1 MASDSAS
8 GASMSDVLEALKSI
22 QQVQG
27 QMQKGVE
34 SLTHRVNQIAPPSPD
49 PADGKSTPTPVAVKD
64 LTSSPLPP
72 PATERA
78 ESAETPMSAAAKA
91 ALEAQK
97 SGFTSRIILT
107 TYPKQ
112 IGIDPIPLK
121 WGAADPKERGP
132 VVVSR
137 ASSTIGK
144 RNAVGAHGG
153 SYSIYFAL
161 ALASKQLD
169 INHMPDFTNT
179 EPAANIGPFPQW
191 GDKKKIVAMDPWGHL
206 APWLFADTIKNE
218 NVDIRPTIAITKA
231 HMKLPELEDS
241 VRAGRLVPDGKVCLN
256 SSGELAVTK
265 FAVEPVWYLPGVAER
280 FGIDEGVLRRS
291 LFEHTGGSYPE
302 LITRN
307 DIKTFLPPIGGL
319 TVYCFGD
326 PAKMSDE
333 KSRLALRV
341 HDECNGSDVFGSDIC
356 TCRPY
361 LIFGIEEA
369 VKEAQNGGSGV
380 VIYFRKEGRALG
392 EVTKVSLLS
401 SKPSLAALGAPYKWL
416 GGMPKKEGNS
426 QTNSHDTVSISVVY
440 NARKRG
446 EDRASD
452 YFKRTE
458 NIAGVKDMRFQALMP
473 DILHW
478 LGIKKIDRM
487 LSMSNMKHDAIVGQ
501 GIPIHERVEL
511 PNELIPD
518 DSRVE
523 IDAKITAGYFTSG
536 HRMTE
541 DELKAVQGRMWEDL
555 DH

>member
-1 MASDSAS
+1 MAADGQQDGVLDALRDIQQTQQQLLSSLESLNGKIGSSAIS
-8 GASMSDVLEALKSI
+8 AEAL
-22 QQVQG
+22 
-27 QMQKGVE
+27 
-34 SLTHRVNQIAPPSPD
+34 
-49 PADGKSTPTPVAVKD
+49 
-64 LTSSPLPP
+64 
-72 PATERA
+72 
-78 ESAETPMSAAAKA
+78 SAASLLPVDNKDAKPKDAEA
-91 ALEAQK
+91 AGDLAPIQSSFENATAQP
-97 SGFTSRIILT
+97 SSALSPASRTGFTSRIVLT
-107 TYPKQ
+107 
-112 IGIDPIPLK
+112 
-121 WGAADPKERGP
+121 
-132 VVVSR
+132 
-137 ASSTIGK
+137 
-144 RNAVGAHGG
+144 GG
-153 SYSIYFAL
+153 SYSIYYAL
-161 ALASKQLD
+161 AVASKELD
-169 INHMPDFTNT
+169 ADHRPDFTNA

-206 APWLFADTIKNE
+206 VPWTFKDVIEKQNI
-218 NVDIRPTIAITKA
+218 DMRPTIAITKA
-231 HMKLPELEDS
+231 HMKLPELAES
-241 VRAGRLVPDGKVCLN
+241 VKSGRLVPDGKVCLN
-256 SSGELAVTK
+256 ELGELAVTK

-280 FGIDEGVLRRS
+280 FGIDEATLRRS

-302 LITRN
+302 LITRG
-307 DIKTFLPPIGGL
+307 DIKVFLPPIGGL

-326 PAKMSDE
+326 PEKMSDE
-333 KSRLALRV
+333 NVRLSLRI

-392 EVTKVSLLS
+392 EVTKGFTSLFFIFGLS
-401 SKPSLAALGAPYKWL
+401 IQL
-416 GGMPKKEGNS
+416 
-426 QTNSHDTVSISVVY
+426 TRRIVVY

-452 YFKRTE
+452 YFMRTE

-511 PNELIPD
+511 PDELIPA

-523 IDAKITAGYFTSG
+523 IDAKITAG
-536 HRMTE
+536 R
-541 DELKAVQGRMWEDL
+541 LWEE
-555 DH
+555 

>member
-1 MASDSAS
+1 
-8 GASMSDVLEALKSI
+8 MSDPTVGDGSLAEVMSSLKSI
-22 QQVQG
+22 QQTQSDLVAA
-27 QMQKGVE
+27 VD
-34 SLTHRVNQIAPPSPD
+34 SLNQRYQQLPVDSDVAGEVPERSRTPEPSD
-49 PADGKSTPTPVAVKD
+49 VVGDSAKSSSSD
-64 LTSSPLPP
+64 LTLQAPAVPSSPSQ
-72 PATERA
+72 R
-78 ESAETPMSAAAKA
+78 
-91 ALEAQK
+91 
-97 SGFTSRIILT
+97 SGLTSRIILT

-112 IGIDPIPLK
+112 IGINPLTMK
-121 WGAADPKERGP
+121 WGESDPHRRGP

-137 ASSTIGK
+137 SSTTIGR

-153 SYSIYFAL
+153 SYSIYYAL
-161 ALASKQLD
+161 AVASKQL
-169 INHMPDFTNT
+169 NLEHRPDFTNT
-179 EPAANIGPFPQW
+179 EPAAKIGPFPQW
-191 GDKKKIVAMDPWGHL
+191 GDPKKIVAMDPWGHL
-206 APWLFADTIKNE
+206 SPWLFKDTIEKH

-231 HMKLPELEDS
+231 HMKLPELEES
-241 VRAGRLVPDGKVCLN
+241 VKSGRLVPDGKVCLN
-256 SSGELAVTK
+256 ELGELAVTK

-280 FGIDEGVLRRS
+280 FDEGALRRS

-307 DIKTFLPPIGGL
+307 DIKVFLPPIGGL

-333 KSRLALRV
+333 SVRLALRI

-392 EVTKVSLLS
+392 EVTKYL
-401 SKPSLAALGAPYKWL
+401 
-416 GGMPKKEGNS
+416 
-426 QTNSHDTVSISVVY
+426 VY

-478 LGIKKIDRM
+478 LGIRKIDRM
-487 LSMSNMKHDAIVGQ
+487 LSMSKSVASLRPRCHDANVNHNSMKHDAIVGQ

-511 PNELIPD
+511 PEEWIPA

-523 IDAKITAGYFTSG
+523 IDAKITAGYFTAG
-536 HRMTE
+536 KRMTE
-541 DELKAVQGRMWEDL
+541 EELRAVQGRMWEDL

>member
-1 MASDSAS
+1 MATEHLDGERLAK
-8 GASMSDVLEALKSI
+8 VLESLQSI
-22 QQVQG
+22 QQTQTDLVAAVQH
-27 QMQKGVE
+27 
-34 SLTHRVNQIAPPSPD
+34 LTQRPQQLPGDGNVNTLAQSPSPNLKWEEPRVID
-49 PADGKSTPTPVAVKD
+49 RQDIAADFGARTPDLSLQAPAVP
-64 LTSSPLPP
+64 SSPNQRPGL
-72 PATERA
+72 A
-78 ESAETPMSAAAKA
+78 
-91 ALEAQK
+91 
-97 SGFTSRIILT
+97 SRIILT

-112 IGIDPIPLK
+112 IGINPLPMK
-121 WGAADPKERGP
+121 WGDSDPRVTLSEP
-132 VVVSR
+132 SD
-137 ASSTIGK
+137 
-144 RNAVGAHGG
+144 GG
-153 SYSIYFAL
+153 SYSIYYAL
-161 ALASKQLD
+161 AVASKQL
-169 INHMPDFTNT
+169 NLEHRPDFTNT

-191 GDKKKIVAMDPWGHL
+191 GDPKKIVAMDPWGHL
-206 APWLFADTIKNE
+206 SPWLFRDIIEGN

-241 VRAGRLVPDGKVCLN
+241 VRSGRLVPDGKVCIN
-256 SSGELAVTK
+256 KFGELAVTK

-280 FGIDEGVLRRS
+280 FGIDEGALRRS

-302 LITRN
+302 LITRG
-307 DIKTFLPPIGGL
+307 DIKVFLPPIGGL

-326 PAKMSDE
+326 PAKMSDD
-333 KSRLALRV
+333 SVRLALRI

-392 EVTKVSLLS
+392 EVTKYRKSTQELS
-401 SKPSLAALGAPYKWL
+401 QLQRARRHGYSTGVAYECA
-416 GGMPKKEGNS
+416 
-426 QTNSHDTVSISVVY
+426 VVY

-478 LGIKKIDRM
+478 LGIRKIDRM

-511 PNELIPD
+511 PEELIPA

-523 IDAKITAGYFTSG
+523 IDAKITAGKVL
-536 HRMTE
+536 HRWKTY
-541 DELKAVQGRMWEDL
+541 DRGRVEGCPRSSL
-555 DH
+555 GRH

>member
-1 MASDSAS
+1 MEPGDQQAS
-8 GASMSDVLEALKSI
+8 VLDALREI
-22 QQVQG
+22 QRTQSLLVNA
-27 QMQKGVE
+27 VE
-34 SLTHRVNQIAPPSPD
+34 SLS
-49 PADGKSTPTPVAVKD
+49 GKSIDEAAGANGD
-64 LTSSPLPP
+64 LTSNSIYDQDSRNEADGGESPSVESPL
-72 PATERA
+72 
-78 ESAETPMSAAAKA
+78 ESADKLKAPAPPTPS
-91 ALEAQK
+91 QRQ
-97 SGFTSRIILT
+97 GFTSRIILT

-112 IGIDPIPLK
+112 IGIKPLPMDWGNSDPLK
-121 WGAADPKERGP
+121 RGP
-132 VVVSR
+132 IVVSR
-137 ASSTIGK
+137 AASTIRR
-144 RNAVGAHGG
+144 RNAVGGLFCPYQCFGG
-153 SYSIYFAL
+153 SYSIYYAL
-161 ALASKQLD
+161 AVASNELNSD
-169 INHMPDFTNT
+169 HRPDFTNT

-191 GDKKKIVAMDPWGHL
+191 GDPGKIVAMDPWGHL
-206 APWLFADTIKNE
+206 APWLFKDTIEKD

-231 HMKLPELEDS
+231 HMKLPELAES
-241 VRAGRLVPDGKVCLN
+241 VKAGRLVPDGKVCLN
-256 SSGELAVTK
+256 DQGELAVTK

-280 FGIDEGVLRRS
+280 FGIDEATLRRS

-302 LITRN
+302 LITRG
-307 DIKTFLPPIGGL
+307 DIKVFLPPIGGL

-333 KSRLALRV
+333 SVRLSLRI

-392 EVTKVSLLS
+392 EVT
-401 SKPSLAALGAPYKWL
+401 
-416 GGMPKKEGNS
+416 
-426 QTNSHDTVSISVVY
+426 
-440 NARKRG
+440 
-446 EDRASD
+446 
-452 YFKRTE
+452 KRTE

-511 PNELIPD
+511 PEELIPA

-523 IDAKITAGYFTSG
+523 IDAKITAGYFTTG
-536 HRMTE
+536 KRMTTE
-541 DELKAVQGRMWEDL
+541 ELQAVQGRIWEDF

>member
-1 MASDSAS
+1 MEPGDQQAS
-8 GASMSDVLEALKSI
+8 VLDALREI
-22 QQVQG
+22 QRTQSLLVNA
-27 QMQKGVE
+27 VE
-34 SLTHRVNQIAPPSPD
+34 SLSGKSIDEAAGANGDLTANSIYDQDSRNEADGGESPSVESPLESADKLKAPAPP
-49 PADGKSTPTPVAVKD
+49 TP
-64 LTSSPLPP
+64 SQ
-72 PATERA
+72 R
-78 ESAETPMSAAAKA
+78 
-91 ALEAQK
+91 Q
-97 SGFTSRIILT
+97 GFTSRIILT

-112 IGIDPIPLK
+112 IGIKPLPMDWGNSDPLK
-121 WGAADPKERGP
+121 RGP
-132 VVVSR
+132 IVVSR
-137 ASSTIGK
+137 AASTIRR
-144 RNAVGAHGG
+144 RNGSFNGARDVGG
-153 SYSIYFAL
+153 SYSIYYAL
-161 ALASKQLD
+161 AVASNELNSD
-169 INHMPDFTNT
+169 HRPDFTNT

-191 GDKKKIVAMDPWGHL
+191 GDPGKIVAMDPWGHL
-206 APWLFADTIKNE
+206 APWLFKDTIEKD

-231 HMKLPELEDS
+231 HMKLPELAES
-241 VRAGRLVPDGKVCLN
+241 VKAGRLVPDGKVCLN
-256 SSGELAVTK
+256 DQGELAVTK

-280 FGIDEGVLRRS
+280 FGIDEATLRRS

-302 LITRN
+302 LITRG
-307 DIKTFLPPIGGL
+307 DIKVFLPPIGGL

-333 KSRLALRV
+333 SVRLSLRI

-392 EVTKVSLLS
+392 EVTKYR
-401 SKPSLAALGAPYKWL
+401 KDDIPSFREDNRL
-416 GGMPKKEGNS
+416 
-426 QTNSHDTVSISVVY
+426 VY

-446 EDRASD
+446 ADRASD

-511 PNELIPD
+511 PEELIPA

-523 IDAKITAGYFTSG
+523 IDAKITAGYFTTG
-536 HRMTE
+536 KRMTTE
-541 DELKAVQGRMWEDL
+541 ELQAVQGRIWEDF

>member
-1 MASDSAS
+1 MPEPYYPDLADLRPPMAAD
-8 GASMSDVLEALKSI
+8 GQQDGVLGTLREI
-22 QQVQG
+22 QQTQ
-27 QMQKGVE
+27 QRLLSSVE
-34 SLTHRVNQIAPPSPD
+34 SLTSKFSSSTISTEALD
-49 PADGKSTPTPVAVKD
+49 PASKLPETSLAPESSQDAKSKD
-64 LTSSPLPP
+64 AKELAAIQSSFEN
-72 PATERA
+72 ATA
-78 ESAETPMSAAAKA
+78 QPSSALSPSTR
-91 ALEAQK
+91 
-97 SGFTSRIILT
+97 SGFTSRIVLT

-112 IGIDPIPLK
+112 IGIDPLPMDWGNPDPLQ
-121 WGAADPKERGP
+121 RGP

-137 ASSTIGK
+137 AASTIRR
-144 RNAVGAHGG
+144 RNGSSSIGG
-153 SYSIYFAL
+153 SYSIYYAL
-161 ALASKQLD
+161 AVASKELNVD
-169 INHMPDFTNT
+169 HRPDFTNT
-179 EPAANIGPFPQW
+179 EPAAKIGPFPQW

-206 APWLFADTIKNE
+206 VPWTFKDIMEKE
-218 NVDIRPTIAITKA
+218 NVDMRPTIAITKA
-231 HMKLPELEDS
+231 HMKLPELEES
-241 VRAGRLVPDGKVCLN
+241 VKSGRLVPDGKVCLN
-256 SSGELAVTK
+256 NLGELAVTK

-280 FGIDEGVLRRS
+280 FGIDEATLRRS

-302 LITRN
+302 LITRG
-307 DIKTFLPPIGGL
+307 DIKVFLPPIGGL

-326 PAKMSDE
+326 PDKMSDE
-333 KSRLALRV
+333 SVRLSLRI

-392 EVTKVSLLS
+392 EVTK
-401 SKPSLAALGAPYKWL
+401 
-416 GGMPKKEGNS
+416 
-426 QTNSHDTVSISVVY
+426 
-440 NARKRG
+440 RG

-452 YFKRTE
+452 YFMRTE

-487 LSMSNMKHDAIVGQ
+487 LSMSK
-501 GIPIHERVEL
+501 IPIHERVEL
-511 PNELIPD
+511 PEELIPA

-536 HRMTE
+536 KRLTAE
-541 DELKAVQGRMWEDL
+541 ELQSVQGRMWEDI

>member
-1 MASDSAS
+1 MNGAGMA
-8 GASMSDVLEALKSI
+8 DVLKALKSI
-22 QQVQG
+22 QESQG
-27 QMQKGVE
+27 QLQGGLESVSQRLDQISPPFGIAERPASPETMKG
-34 SLTHRVNQIAPPSPD
+34 
-49 PADGKSTPTPVAVKD
+49 AV
-64 LTSSPLPP
+64 LSRSP
-72 PATERA
+72 PASPKPPVRGT
-78 ESAETPMSAAAKA
+78 STTVAAN
-91 ALEAQK
+91 EAQK
-97 SGFTSRIILT
+97 SGFTSRIVLT

-112 IGIDPIPLK
+112 IGIDPLPMK
-121 WGAADPKERGP
+121 WGASDPAERGP

-137 ASSTIGK
+137 SSSTIGR
-144 RNAVGAHGG
+144 RNAIGAHGG

-161 ALASKQLD
+161 AVASKQLD
-169 INHMPDFTNT
+169 INHRPDFTNT

-191 GDKKKIVAMDPWGHL
+191 SDPKKIVAMDPFGHL
-206 APWLFADTIKNE
+206 APWLFADTIKGQ

-231 HMKLPELEDS
+231 HMKLPELEES
-241 VRAGRLVPDGKVCLN
+241 VRSGRVVPDGKVCLN
-256 SSGELAVTK
+256 SAGELAVTK

-291 LFEHTGGSYPE
+291 LFEHTGGMYPE
-302 LITRN
+302 LITRG
-307 DIKTFLPPIGGL
+307 DIKVFLPPIGGL

-333 KSRLALRV
+333 KCRLALRI

-392 EVTKVSLLS
+392 EVTKYL
-401 SKPSLAALGAPYKWL
+401 
-416 GGMPKKEGNS
+416 
-426 QTNSHDTVSISVVY
+426 VY

-511 PNELIPD
+511 PESLIPE

-523 IDAKITAGYFTSG
+523 IDAKITAGYFTTG

-541 DELKAVQGRMWEDL
+541 EELKSVQGRMWEDI

>member
-1 MASDSAS
+1 MAAD
-8 GASMSDVLEALKSI
+8 GQQDGVLEALRDI
-22 QQVQG
+22 QQTQ
-27 QMQKGVE
+27 QQLLSHLE
-34 SLTHRVNQIAPPSPD
+34 SLG
-49 PADGKSTPTPVAVKD
+49 GKVGSSGISTEA
-64 LTSSPLPP
+64 L
-72 PATERA
+72 
-78 ESAETPMSAAAKA
+78 SAASLLPVDNKDAKPKDAEA
-91 ALEAQK
+91 AGDLAPSSALSPTSR
-97 SGFTSRIILT
+97 SGFTSRIVLT

-112 IGIDPIPLK
+112 LGIDPITMDWGNSDPLQ
-121 WGAADPKERGP
+121 RGP

-137 ASSTIGK
+137 AASTIRR
-144 RNAVGAHGG
+144 RNGLFGG
-153 SYSIYFAL
+153 SYSIYYAL
-161 ALASKQLD
+161 AVASKELNAD
-169 INHMPDFTNT
+169 HRPDFTNA

-206 APWLFADTIKNE
+206 VPWTFK
-218 NVDIRPTIAITKA
+218 DIIEKQNIDMRPTIAITKA
-231 HMKLPELEDS
+231 HMKLPELEES
-241 VRAGRLVPDGKVCLN
+241 VKSGRLVPDGKVCLN
-256 SSGELAVTK
+256 DLGELAVTK
-265 FAVEPVWYLPGVAER
+265 FAVEPAT
-280 FGIDEGVLRRS
+280 LRRS

-302 LITRN
+302 LITRG
-307 DIKTFLPPIGGL
+307 DIKVFLPPIGGL

-326 PAKMSDE
+326 PEKMSDE
-333 KSRLALRV
+333 NARLSLRI

-392 EVTKVSLLS
+392 EVTKYL
-401 SKPSLAALGAPYKWL
+401 
-416 GGMPKKEGNS
+416 
-426 QTNSHDTVSISVVY
+426 VY

-452 YFKRTE
+452 YFMRTE

-511 PNELIPD
+511 PDELIPA

-523 IDAKITAGYFTSG
+523 IDAKITAGYFTAG
-536 HRMTE
+536 KRLTAE
-541 DELKAVQGRMWEDL
+541 ELQSVQGRLWEDI